1 MAHVRHDSKK
11 LSTTISLEEQMFS
24 LIDDYRFEKRKDNR
38 SAAIADLILKGLKY
52 EALLQKNVRRC
63 LVYKRHLLFLT

>member
-1 MAHVRHDSKK
+1 MAHVRSNCKNV
-11 LSTTISLEEQMFS
+11 STSISLDEKLFG

-52 EALLQKNVRRC
+52 EALLQK
-63 LVYKRHLLFLT
+63 KREKVSV

>member
-1 MAHVRHDSKK
+1 MAHVRSNCKNV
-11 LSTTISLEEQMFS
+11 STSISLDEKLFG

-52 EALLQKNVRRC
+52 EALLQK
-63 LVYKRHLLFLT
+63 KREKVTC

>member
-1 MAHVRHDSKK
+1 MAHVRSNCKNV
-11 LSTTISLEEQMFS
+11 STSISLDEKLFG

-52 EALLQKNVRRC
+52 EALLQKKREKVSC
-63 LVYKRHLLFLT
+63 L

>member
-24 LIDDYRFEKRKDNR
+24 LIDDYRFENRKDNR

-52 EALLQKNVRRC
+52 EALLQKKREKVSC
-63 LVYKRHLLFLT
+63 L

>member
-24 LIDDYRFEKRKDNR
+24 LIDDYRFENRKDNR
-38 SAAIADLILKGLKY
+38 SAAIEELVLFGLKY
-52 EALLQKNVRRC
+52 KKLLEKKRREKVSC
-63 LVYKRHLLFLT
+63 